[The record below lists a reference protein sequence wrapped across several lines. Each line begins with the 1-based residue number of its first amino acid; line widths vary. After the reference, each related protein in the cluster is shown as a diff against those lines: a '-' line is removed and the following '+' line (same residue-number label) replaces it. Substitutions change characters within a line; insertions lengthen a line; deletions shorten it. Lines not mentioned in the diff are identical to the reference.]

1 MAGTILS
8 FRRGMVGKKAAVA
21 EYGWLD
27 GFTALGKRYLK
38 RTTHRLV
45 RRMAPMA
52 VIEGLRDFEE
62 SEAELRADAFDWG
75 IDLPDWWDGGPW
87 SGYQDEPACIYCGG
101 RDCVGACQEEEEE
114 LGAFVRCYC
123 GSPTCY
129 GVRLKHRSYNR

>member
-21 EYGWLD
+21 EYGWLLED
-27 GFTALGKRYLK
+27 YSVLGRRYHK
-38 RTTHRLV
+38 RTTRRLV

-87 SGYQDEPACIYCGG
+87 SGYQASRPASTVVVATATAHARNTATPVCSYCGKA
-101 RDCVGACQEEEEE
+101 D
-114 LGAFVRCYC
+114 
-123 GSPTCY
+123 CY
-129 GVRLKHRSYNR
+129 GARQEYRNYNS

>member
-21 EYGWLD
+21 EYGWLLED
-27 GFTALGKRYLK
+27 YSVLGRRYLK
-38 RTTHRLV
+38 RTTRRLV

-75 IDLPDWWDGGPW
+75 VDLPDWWDGGPW

-101 RDCVGACQEEEEE
+101 RDCDGACQEYSTP
-114 LGAFVRCYC
+114 VCSYC
-123 GSPTCY
+123 GKADCY
-129 GVRLKHRSYNR
+129 GARQEYRNYNS